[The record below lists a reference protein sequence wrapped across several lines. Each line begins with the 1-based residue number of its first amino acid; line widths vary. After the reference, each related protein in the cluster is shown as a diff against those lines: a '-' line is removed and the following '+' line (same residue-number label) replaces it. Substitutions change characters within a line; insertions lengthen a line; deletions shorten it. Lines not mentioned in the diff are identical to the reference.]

1 MNEIYDSNGTEI
13 GWLHFLVKKSAY
25 DDGSYKLH
33 PEDAW
38 EVDLDCFCAE
48 QIYNESGFRMEVK
61 DLVLKEGYVAVYDFE
76 FDPKALM
83 RAKVA
88 RAKRNEERRKILHN
102 KQKREYELREERRA
116 ARAKLPWWRR
126 LFS

>member
-1 MNEIYDSNGTEI
+1 MTDIYDSRGTEI

-38 EVDLDCFCAE
+38 EVDIDCLYAE
-48 QIYNESGFRMEVK
+48 QTYNEMGFRMSVE
-61 DLVLKEGYVAVYDFE
+61 DLVLRDGYVAVYDFE
-76 FDPKALM
+76 FDQKALLQ
-83 RAKVA
+83 AKVA
-88 RAKRNEERRKILHN
+88 RAKRREEQRKILHN
-102 KQKREYELREERRA
+102 KQKRAYELAEARRA
-116 ARAKLPWWRR
+116 ERAKLPWWRR